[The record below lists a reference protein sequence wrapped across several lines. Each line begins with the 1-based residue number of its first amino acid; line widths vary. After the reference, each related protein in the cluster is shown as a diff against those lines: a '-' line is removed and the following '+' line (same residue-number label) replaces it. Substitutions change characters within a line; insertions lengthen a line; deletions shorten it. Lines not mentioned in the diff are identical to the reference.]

1 MYSQALK
8 AAVDR
13 LDPASFAS
21 ISPRHGERNRG
32 RDGIAQGGVEDH
44 APPRHGSLGSA
55 PRAPYGRPSGHL
67 WLRHHRVHTEPKLY
81 SMSYLTI
88 DGSLVVVTAGEGG
101 GYEELKYT
109 SDFAIS
115 YKPKREMVLGLQL
128 LSCVLKFQ
136 LRCYT
141 RKFRLIQTWR
151 TASF

>member
-1 MYSQALK
+1 MFESVFCKIRFCKLP
-8 AAVDR
+8 VGLR
-13 LDPASFAS
+13 LLVWTKLEVSEHS
-21 ISPRHGERNRG
+21 ENIS
-32 RDGIAQGGVEDH
+32 
-44 APPRHGSLGSA
+44 SLGNFNHELEFLDT
-55 PRAPYGRPSGHL
+55 SG
-67 WLRHHRVHTEPKLY
+67 V
-81 SMSYLTI
+81 
-88 DGSLVVVTAGEGG
+88 GG
-101 GYEELKYT
+101 GYEDLKYT

>member
-101 GYEELKYT
+101 GYVRT
-109 SDFAIS
+109 SAHPESRDS
-115 YKPKREMVLGLQL
+115 TERTGRLPKWKQHGKTGGGGLDRQDSGRCGL
-128 LSCVLKFQ
+128 L
-136 LRCYT
+136 
-141 RKFRLIQTWR
+141 
-151 TASF
+151 